1 MATNNKGRGGGNLE
15 ATGKSAGRTLGQ
27 GGNTGDLLLEQWDRK
42 VRYYKLTSSDVWL
55 LGFLGLL
62 GSILLTIGGGFLGL
76 YINLKTSAA
85 FATLP
90 LTPEAIVYK
99 DTWGPFSFWAGLVCG
114 GLGMAAGIAGAA
126 RFWFIKRDHVERVG
140 SVKI

>member
-1 MATNNKGRGGGNLE
+1 MPKPPTTKGGGGTPL
-15 ATGKSAGRTLGQ
+15 GSVGSGQ
-27 GGNTGDLLLEQWDRK
+27 GFGGNSGDLLVEQWDRK

-62 GSILLTIGGGFLGL
+62 GSIFLTIGGAALGL
-76 YINLKTSAA
+76 WINLKMSAA

-90 LTPEAIVYK
+90 LTAEAIVYK
-99 DTWGPFSFWAGLVCG
+99 DTLGPFAGYAGLVCC
-114 GLGMAAGIAGAA
+114 GLGMAAGIVGAV

-140 SVKI
+140 SAKI

>member
-1 MATNNKGRGGGNLE
+1 MAKAANTA
-15 ATGKSAGRTLGQ
+15 ATGKIATGASVAGSGSAH
-27 GGNTGDLLLEQWDRK
+27 GGNTGDLLVEQWDRK

-62 GSILLTIGGGFLGL
+62 GTTLLTIGGGLLGL
-76 YINLKTSAA
+76 YINLEMSAA

-99 DTWGPFSFWAGLVCG
+99 TTWGPFSYWAGLACG
-114 GLGMAAGIAGAA
+114 GLGVASGIAGAA

-140 SVKI
+140 SARI